1 LHWDWLIIPV
11 LTVAGTILLRFSARI
26 ERPVLAYFAACLL
39 LAGAGWTGYNQ
50 YGTHRTDTE
59 IQTLAYNKVSV
70 GTINFVD
77 LIANM
82 VKEASNE
89 WLPSNEAE
97 LFSRH
102 SIDLICRE
110 FNVDG
115 KAPIVPEMPWY
126 QWLTQNAKEYK
137 TVLNEVLGNYSPH
150 LPSDLI
156 RAVSEV
162 EQSVFLS
169 WSIRLVGGRR
179 IDKQYGIKRP
189 PVLYPGLEDSL
200 ENSFGKLVSLSKEIR
215 NGPTTKKRDENWL
228 QGLRQNYITLGANRF
243 GPKRHFQYLS

>member
-1 LHWDWLIIPV
+1 
-11 LTVAGTILLRFSARI
+11 
-26 ERPVLAYFAACLL
+26 
-39 LAGAGWTGYNQ
+39 
-50 YGTHRTDTE
+50 
-59 IQTLAYNKVSV
+59 
-70 GTINFVD
+70 
-77 LIANM
+77 
-82 VKEASNE
+82 
-89 WLPSNEAE
+89 
-97 LFSRH
+97 
-102 SIDLICRE
+102 
-110 FNVDG
+110 
-115 KAPIVPEMPWY
+115 MPWY

-169 WSIRLVGGRR
+169 WSIRLVGGRQ

-189 PVLYPGLEDSL
+189 PVLCPGLEDSL
-200 ENSFGKLVSLSKEIR
+200 ENSFGKLASLSKEIR

-243 GPKRHFQYLS
+243 GPKELAEWATAHPSSPFIERSRLQVPLRVPPIP